1 MPKYGLTNSRRCD
14 KIPRVRKRLAGSA
27 AASAS
32 YPERSPSPQN
42 RIFYTERYRSGHN
55 EAVLKPPCHSGS
67 NQRKSPVFEGN
78 TRTFRTA
85 KFFLLMFFLIQ
96 FHNSVYTEGY
106 RSGHNEAVLKP
117 PCHSGSDQRKSPVFA
132 GDTRTFR
139 TAKFFLLMF
148 FLIQFHSSVYTEGYR
163 SGHNEA
169 VLKTV

>member
-1 MPKYGLTNSRRCD
+1 MTISDMIRHQKCQTATPPLRKPAPIRHARRQKHQKSDRKPKKSLQKGLTNLQKYD
-14 KIPRVRKRLAGSA
+14 KIERVKRGA
-27 AASAS
+27 
-32 YPERSPSPQN
+32 PFRSTH
-42 RIFYTERYRSGHN
+42 TEGYRSGHN

-96 FHNSVYTEGY
+96 FH
-106 RSGHNEAVLKP
+106 
-117 PCHSGSDQRKSPVFA
+117 
-132 GDTRTFR
+132 
-139 TAKFFLLMF
+139 
-148 FLIQFHSSVYTEGYR
+148 SSVYTEGYR